1 MTEPTSVRD
10 LFPKSAGRIWVAS
23 AWRPADSTLT
33 EPTGYGSDGWTH
45 VERPATRAVLED
57 IRDQGFTYVALR
69 PTHTLDRRS
78 PVRIES
84 LLR

>member
-10 LFPKSAGRIWVAS
+10 LFPRSAGRIWVAS
-23 AWRPADSTLT
+23 AWRAADSTLA

-45 VERPATRAVLED
+45 VGRPATRDVLQD
-57 IRDQGFTYVALR
+57 LRGQGFTHVALR
-69 PTHTLDRRS
+69 PTRTVNRRS